1 MIRHSTVAERTCLNI
16 LRRHRILAVL
26 AAILLIPFLL
36 PEWPVIPVEGAGPR
50 DWNPASFWHGGWGAS
65 GVHKGIDI
73 FAPRGRSV
81 ISAGW
86 GMVVYQ
92 GELPL
97 GGNVVAALGPKW
109 RLHYYAHLDRASVG
123 PLSLLAPGSKLGEVG
138 NTGDA
143 AGRPTHLHY
152 AILSLVPRPWH
163 IATGA
168 QGWKRMFFVDP
179 GKWLTGG

>member
-1 MIRHSTVAERTCLNI
+1 VSCRSAATSSRRWAE
-16 LRRHRILAVL
+16 
-26 AAILLIPFLL
+26 
-36 PEWPVIPVEGAGPR
+36 
-50 DWNPASFWHGGWGAS
+50 
-65 GVHKGIDI
+65 
-73 FAPRGRSV
+73 
-81 ISAGW
+81 
-86 GMVVYQ
+86 
-92 GELPL
+92 
-97 GGNVVAALGPKW
+97 VAAALLRTPGS
-109 RLHYYAHLDRASVG
+109 RQCRAVV
-123 PLSLLAPGSKLGEVG
+123 LLAPGSKLGEVG